1 MMKGGSLNSS
11 VNEGRRW
18 ASVALDIYTSILD
31 MDMFRN
37 TCVLH
42 ADQHPR
48 DRPRKHAA
56 ILKKRPLSMYHR
68 LMTYTK
74 RHPDVIHATL
84 DALEAL
90 DDMLIQAVIDG
101 GMTAH
106 ETDKKIK
113 HAQYYGEVLRV
124 IDYDE
129 SHIDPMS
136 PIMSLLGL
144 SPSNKATFPSAGTE
158 ASFDMFFL
166 ENDEGIVSYASLYDI
181 VENVLRSTTIDPLM
195 IRDAVLYLV
204 GNRDDFT
211 MDDEAMFI
219 TALVTVKPDFDFH
232 KSIALVHAFMDTPL
246 GQSISENH
254 DYIPLLMMSRESM
267 EAIID
272 SNGKYHED
280 MAFFMRC
287 IQDYEKITMDGIM
300 KARTSHAM
308 DTYISLRL
316 SSSPTVNHDGIT
328 AESLIAMSKKSLT
341 SYVTVREVRNIML
354 YAGIQTST
362 LHQRIG
368 GILWN
373 EDERDGG
380 LSGKGYSM
388 IQSSMLLIRILESMP
403 EDEPS
408 MHIREESA
416 DEVIRDYHDGLPYDY
431 IANAYFTNAGNMIG
445 R

>member
-1 MMKGGSLNSS
+1 MMKGSTLKSS

-18 ASVALDIYTSILD
+18 VSVALDIYTSIVD
-31 MDMFRN
+31 MNMFRN

-42 ADQHPR
+42 ADEHPR
-48 DRPRKHAA
+48 DRPRKHAM
-56 ILKKRPLSMYHR
+56 ILKNRPLGIYHR

-84 DALEAL
+84 DALETL

-101 GMTAH
+101 RMTAH

-113 HAQYYGEVLRV
+113 YAQYYGEVLRC
-124 IDYDE
+124 IDYGE

-136 PIMSLLGL
+136 PITSLLGL

-158 ASFDMFFL
+158 TSFNMTFFV
-166 ENDEGIVSYASLYDI
+166 ENNEGIVSYASLSDI

-204 GNRDDFT
+204 NNRDDFT
-211 MDDEAMFI
+211 MDDEVMFI

-232 KSIALVHAFMDTPL
+232 QSIALVHAFMDTPL

-280 MAFFMRC
+280 IAFFMRC
-287 IQDYEKITMDGIM
+287 IQGYEKTTMDGIM

-328 AESLIAMSKKSLT
+328 AESLVDMSNKSFT
-341 SYVTVREVRNIML
+341 SYVTVREVRML
-354 YAGIQTST
+354 YIGMQTST

-368 GILWN
+368 DILWN
-373 EDERDGG
+373 EHERDGG
-380 LSGKGYSM
+380 LSDKGYSM

-403 EDEPS
+403 KDEPS
-408 MHIREESA
+408 MYIRKESV

-431 IANAYFTNAGNMIG
+431 IVNAYFTNAGNMIE